1 MDLFQHTW
9 KFETEEMTEVDEAD
23 ILKILD
29 AEWPIITD
37 IVTKVETE
45 LLKYKDYLEKHC
57 K

>member
-1 MDLFQHTW
+1 
-9 KFETEEMTEVDEAD
+9 MTEVDEAD